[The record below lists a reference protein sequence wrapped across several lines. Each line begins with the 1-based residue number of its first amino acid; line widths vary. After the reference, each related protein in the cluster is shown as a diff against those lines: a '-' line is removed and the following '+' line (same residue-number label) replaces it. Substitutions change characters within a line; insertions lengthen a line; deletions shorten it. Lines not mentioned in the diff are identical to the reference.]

1 MKSIAGKYMST
12 KNLSARR
19 QLFSFNGEECII
31 SKTVHIIDEI
41 IIYNNKLYRVKFSK
55 IRMGGIKRNK
65 SLSDF
70 DLITTLKF

>member
-1 MKSIAGKYMST
+1 MLT

-31 SKTVHIIDEI
+31 SKTVHIIDE

-70 DLITTLKF
+70 DLITTLQF